1 MRDEKE
7 ILGLLDGLLGKA
19 LSDGADAADAV
30 FVDGV
35 SLSLAYRLGEQ
46 EHLSRSEGAN
56 LGLRVLIG
64 RRQAIVSSSDTSPDA
79 LGELVERAVAM
90 ARVVPEDPFCGLA
103 DPGQLATEFPDLE
116 VYDDREPS
124 TEDLSERA
132 AKAEE
137 AALAIPGV
145 TNSEGAEAGWGR
157 THVALA
163 ASNGFSQYRSGSMHS
178 ISAAVLAG
186 ENTGMERDYDYI
198 SVVHG
203 EDMPP
208 PEDIGRTAGEKAVKR
223 LNPKKAESAQ
233 VPIVYDP
240 RVSSSLVSHL
250 AGAVNGSS
258 VARGTTFL
266 KDKLEKEIF
275 PNDITIVDDP
285 LKKRG
290 LRSKSFD
297 GEGVAT
303 QRRNIIKDGV
313 LTTWIMDLRSARQ
326 LGLETTG
333 NASRGTSSPPSPSV
347 TNLYLEAGD
356 VSPEDLMA
364 DIKHGLYVTELMGF
378 GINGVTGDYS
388 RGATGFWIENG
399 ELAYPVNEITI
410 AGNLLD
416 MFAEL
421 TAADDLA
428 FRYGTNAPTL
438 RVDGMTIAGR

>member
-19 LSDGADAADAV
+19 LSAGADAADAV

-137 AALAIPGV
+137 AALAVPGV